1 MRLLVTPTKERLAV
15 QVVQSHRN
23 VNEFTSTPEYSHLG
37 LTGASSDEAMS
48 REAIHVMLHK
58 KSVEYTSWLR
68 KSKQETWRKF
78 SQLHRTFRGD
88 RAYIGG
94 DTCDD
99 AYWRISIRDTTFRKE
114 CFGSF
119 EKTSTEEVGHVLRWS
134 QDLSNE
140 TWFPSAPDTKNS
152 SVWERHKLRKAIYG
166 GQRHAVDSQCCQSPI
181 VQGGRHSATFENNDW
196 GSPIKRRP
204 TGVLLR
210 LLETHKIDCPPRHW

>member
-37 LTGASSDEAMS
+37 LTGASSDDAMS

-119 EKTSTEEVGHVLRWS
+119 EKTSTEEVGHVYAGRKILAMKHG
-134 QDLSNE
+134 
-140 TWFPSAPDTKNS
+140 FPVHPIPRIQVCGRDTS
-152 SVWERHKLRKAIYG
+152 
-166 GQRHAVDSQCCQSPI
+166 
-181 VQGGRHSATFENNDW
+181 
-196 GSPIKRRP
+196 
-204 TGVLLR
+204 
-210 LLETHKIDCPPRHW
+210 